1 MRQIY
6 DFEQYNPPVLNEN
19 MLRRELEKRQLR
31 RQLILLAVAAVL
43 SQAVM
48 IMLGILTRE
57 IQPLISSICFGYVA
71 VSVAGSAVIAVVY
84 SYRDKGGNEVWLES

>member
-31 RQLILLAVAAVL
+31 RQLILLAVAAVM

-48 IMLGILTRE
+48 IMLGILTWE
-57 IQPLISSICFGYVA
+57 IQPVISSVCFGYVG
-71 VSVAGSAVIAVVY
+71 VSVTGSAVIAIAY
-84 SYRDKGGNEVWLES
+84 SYRDKGGNEVWQV

>member
-19 MLRRELEKRQLR
+19 MLQRELEKRQLR

-48 IMLGILTRE
+48 IMLGILAWE
-57 IQPLISSICFGYVA
+57 IQPVISSFCFGYVG
-71 VSVAGSAVIAVVY
+71 VSVSGSAVIAIVY
-84 SYRDKGGNEVWLES
+84 SYRDKGGNEVWLV